1 MKNFA
6 GLNSEIKKQKKV
18 CAHFDNEFGHRSYN
32 WKAAVFRLALLNHW
46 KKKGIG
52 LPAAYSQL
60 WNPPAGKWTV
70 SDLKGRTPLHRW
82 QADAIYNEL
91 VASAVKKVKNA
102 KSPMGRWIASE
113 ELAKKIAELN
123 SRPIL

>member
-1 MKNFA
+1 MKNFS
-6 GLNSEIKKQKKV
+6 GLNAEIKKQKKIY
-18 CAHFDNEFGHRSYN
+18 AQFNNERGRKTGN
-32 WKAAVFRLALLNHW
+32 WKAVTFRLALLNYW
-46 KKKGIG
+46 KRQGVG
-52 LPAAYSQL
+52 LPSNYKQL
-60 WNPPAGKWTV
+60 WNPPAKWTA
-70 SDLKGRTPLHRW
+70 SDLKERTPLHRW

-102 KSPMGRWIASE
+102 KSPMGRWVASE

>member
-1 MKNFA
+1 MKIAIINKLTPEHPA
-6 GLNSEIKKQKKV
+6 
-18 CAHFDNEFGHRSYN
+18 
-32 WKAAVFRLALLNHW
+32 WKHGKRLDV
-46 KKKGIG
+46 KIFT
-52 LPAAYSQL
+52 QL
-60 WNPPAGKWTV
+60 WNPPAEWNGNT
-70 SDLKGRTPLHRW
+70 LKERTPLHRW

-113 ELAKKIAELN
+113 ELTKKIAELN

>member
-1 MKNFA
+1 MKNFS
-6 GLNSEIKKQKKV
+6 GLNAEIKKQKKIY
-18 CAHFDNEFGHRSYN
+18 AQFNNERGRKLLN
-32 WKAAVFRLALLNHW
+32 WKAAAFRLALLNYW
-46 KKKGIG
+46 KKQKIG
-52 LPAAYSQL
+52 LPNNYEQL
-60 WNPPAGKWTV
+60 WNPPAEWNGNT
-70 SDLKGRTPLHRW
+70 LKERTPLHRW

-102 KSPMGRWIASE
+102 KSPMGRWVASE

>member
-1 MKNFA
+1 MKNFS
-6 GLNSEIKKQKKV
+6 GLNAEIKKQKKIYV
-18 CAHFDNEFGHRSYN
+18 QFNNERGRKLLN

-46 KKKGIG
+46 KKQGIG
-52 LPAAYSQL
+52 LPNNYEQL
-60 WNPPAGKWTV
+60 WNPPAEWNDNT
-70 SDLKGRTPLHRW
+70 LKERTPLHRW

-91 VASAVKKVKNA
+91 VALAVKKVKNA